1 MDDLAIVDH
10 PQCSICLEDWK
21 TQERPHVGTL
31 GKPAFSMESPGLKMD
46 QFFFGGD
53 ETETFRKTSHFGCF
67 LFKKNKG
74 DFGKFGEYL

>member
-46 QFFFGGD
+46 
-53 ETETFRKTSHFGCF
+53 
-67 LFKKNKG
+67 
-74 DFGKFGEYL
+74 